1 MSTVSS
7 VSTSTTD
14 QQRRLY
20 SGVGLRTWGQNYYQ
34 IISTNGSLQRSY
46 GGGGAANLTKE
57 VVEQEETT
65 TPLVVQRSVKG
76 DAGQGRMDAEGVN
89 SVSKHLN
96 GMFDDI
102 MKEMVSEQGQIEA
115 APEESEEEDFRIV
128 ACPSPTRQL
137 ARWTTKDIPIRTVD
151 VEEGGNC
158 ALDDDDDGKQ
168 EAHEVV
174 LRMDDMSPL
183 LQRMREID
191 RDRKDIA
198 SLNSSK
204 SNYVSSMV
212 TYFDQGSL
220 GDSQGTDVGPLL
232 PTHVSH
238 GKTKPPLYEQAH
250 DSLSSFL
257 RVVKRHAIG
266 RKLVNVVS
274 DTVLPKVWGA
284 TRGPKRLMITIFAL
298 AYLVAIH
305 VLLIASRLR

>member
-1 MSTVSS
+1 
-7 VSTSTTD
+7 
-14 QQRRLY
+14 
-20 SGVGLRTWGQNYYQ
+20 
-34 IISTNGSLQRSY
+34 
-46 GGGGAANLTKE
+46 
-57 VVEQEETT
+57 
-65 TPLVVQRSVKG
+65 
-76 DAGQGRMDAEGVN
+76 
-89 SVSKHLN
+89 LN

-102 MKEMVSEQGQIEA
+102 MKEMFSDRGQVEA

-137 ARWTTKDIPIRTVD
+137 AGWTTKDSPKRAVD
-151 VEEGGNC
+151 MEMGGNC
-158 ALDDDDDGKQ
+158 ALDDDGKQ

-204 SNYVSSMV
+204 SNYVSSMI
-212 TYFDQGSL
+212 TYFDQGGL
-220 GDSQGTDVGPLL
+220 RDSQSTDVGPLL

-266 RKLVNVVS
+266 RKVVNVVS

>member
-46 GGGGAANLTKE
+46 GSGGAANLTKG

-65 TPLVVQRSVKG
+65 PVVQQSVKG
-76 DAGQGRMDAEGVN
+76 DAAQGRMDAEGVN

-102 MKEMVSEQGQIEA
+102 MKEMFSDRGQVEA

-137 ARWTTKDIPIRTVD
+137 AGWTTKDSPKRAVD
-151 VEEGGNC
+151 MEMGGNC
-158 ALDDDDDGKQ
+158 ALDDDGKQ

-212 TYFDQGSL
+212 TYFDQGGL
-220 GDSQGTDVGPLL
+220 RDSQSTDVGPLL

-266 RKLVNVVS
+266 RKVVNVVS
-274 DTVLPKVWGA
+274 DTVLPKIWGA

>member
-1 MSTVSS
+1 MSTVSA
-7 VSTSTTD
+7 STTD

-34 IISTNGSLQRSY
+34 VISSNGSLQRSY
-46 GGGGAANLTKE
+46 GGGGVANLAKG

-65 TPLVVQRSVKG
+65 TPARAVVQQSVNG
-76 DAGQGRMDAEGVN
+76 AASQGRMDGEGVN

-102 MKEMVSEQGQIEA
+102 MKEMFSDQGQIHA
-115 APEESEEEDFRIV
+115 APEESEDDDFRIV
-128 ACPSPTRQL
+128 ACPSPTREL
-137 ARWTTKDIPIRTVD
+137 AGWTTKDIQKHVDD
-151 VEEGGNC
+151 VELGVSC
-158 ALDDDDDGKQ
+158 TLDVDGKKQ
-168 EAHEVV
+168 ADEVV

-191 RDRKDIA
+191 RERKDVA

-212 TYFDQGSL
+212 TYFDQGSC
-220 GDSQGTDVGPLL
+220 GDSQSTDVGPLL
-232 PTHVSH
+232 PMHVSH

-250 DSLSSFL
+250 DGFASLL

-266 RKLVNVVS
+266 RYMMNVVS
-274 DTVLPKVWGA
+274 DTVLPKIWGV
-284 TRGPKRLMITIFAL
+284 TRGPKKLMITIFAL
-298 AYLVAIH
+298 AYLVGIH
-305 VLLIASRLR
+305 VLLIASRLH